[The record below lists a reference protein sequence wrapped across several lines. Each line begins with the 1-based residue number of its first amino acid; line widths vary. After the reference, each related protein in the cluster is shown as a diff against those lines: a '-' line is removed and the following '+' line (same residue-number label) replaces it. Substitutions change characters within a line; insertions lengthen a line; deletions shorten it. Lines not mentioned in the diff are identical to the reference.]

1 MIKDK
6 KITALIPVRKGS
18 KRVVNKNTR
27 PFSDTNLLENK
38 IKILQEV
45 NELTDEHIDEILV
58 TSDCPIAKSI
68 AKKWGVSYVD
78 REEYYASDEC
88 PGSKNLEYIA
98 GQTNTEYVLFAPV
111 TAPFVTSKTYSKV
124 ISKFKSNLDK
134 HDSVVTVHYPK
145 QFFWMDG
152 KPLNY
157 DPYDCPKS
165 QDLSSVF
172 SLTFGACLL
181 PREKMIEKR
190 YVVGDNPLWYE
201 LDDVESIDIDTE
213 FDYKGDELLYEF
225 GQKYRYIKEKLKGN

>member
-88 PGSKNLEYIA
+88 PGSKNLE
-98 GQTNTEYVLFAPV
+98 
-111 TAPFVTSKTYSKV
+111 
-124 ISKFKSNLDK
+124 
-134 HDSVVTVHYPK
+134 
-145 QFFWMDG
+145 
-152 KPLNY
+152 
-157 DPYDCPKS
+157 
-165 QDLSSVF
+165 
-172 SLTFGACLL
+172 
-181 PREKMIEKR
+181 
-190 YVVGDNPLWYE
+190 
-201 LDDVESIDIDTE
+201 
-213 FDYKGDELLYEF
+213 
-225 GQKYRYIKEKLKGN
+225 

>member
-1 MIKDK
+1 MDK

-18 KRVVNKNTR
+18 KRVKNKNTR
-27 PFSDTNLLENK
+27 SFSDTNLLENK
-38 IKILQEV
+38 IRVLKEV
-45 NELTDEHIDEILV
+45 DDIDEILV

-157 DPYDCPKS
+157 DPYATIPCDDCCIVGEVIQS
-165 QDLSSVF
+165 YANSF
-172 SLTFGACLL
+172 
-181 PREKMIEKR
+181 KM
-190 YVVGDNPLWYE
+190 N
-201 LDDVESIDIDTE
+201 
-213 FDYKGDELLYEF
+213 YK
-225 GQKYRYIKEKLKGN
+225 